1 MLGRLG
7 AALHGQAVRLVQGDD
22 HVVFI
27 EDQRLG
33 VGHVALGQF
42 VQVAGLARVGL
53 GQRRHAHGGAGGQAV
68 LWLDPRT
75 VDADL
80 AAAGHLLD
88 LDMGQVRPAALEPPI
103 QTDVMLVFSDIEG
116 LDFAAHAPTPVNSLR
131 AIIRPTNRAAM
142 ARTTEP
148 TA

>member
-1 MLGRLG
+1 MLGGLG

-42 VQVAGLARVGL
+42 MQIAGLARIGL
-53 GQRRHAHGGAGGQAV
+53 GQRRHTHGGPGGQAV
-68 LWLDPRT
+68 LRLDPRA

-80 AAAGHLLD
+80 ALAGHLLD

-103 QTDVMLVFSDIEG
+103 QANVVFVFGDVEG
-116 LDFAAHAPTPVNSLR
+116 LDFAAHAPAPVNSLR

-142 ARTTEP
+142 ETTTEP

>member
-1 MLGRLG
+1 M
-7 AALHGQAVRLVQGDD
+7 RLVQGDD

-42 VQVAGLARVGL
+42 VQVARLARIGL

-68 LWLDPRT
+68 LRLDPRT
-75 VDADL
+75 IDADL
-80 AAAGHLLD
+80 ALAGHLLD

-103 QTDVMLVFSDIEG
+103 QADVVLIFGDIEG

-142 ARTTEP
+142 EMTTEP